1 MTIRV
6 IAVTGA
12 VALAALVGAP
22 AAADQAPIPLLT
34 GSDLRIDGLAVSQR
48 LGAGVA
54 AGDINGDGIA
64 DMVLGSP
71 AASNNNRTSSGSVYV
86 VFGTTQVG
94 PVDLGNLGSG
104 GFRID
109 GAETSDGIPDGLATA
124 DFNGDGKDDVLI
136 GTPTAGSGGTAY
148 VVFGRTAT
156 TPIDLNSLGSAGVR
170 IDGAVSGDSLGA
182 DVANVGDL
190 NGDGKDDI
198 AIGAN
203 QADPGGTSSGATY
216 IVLGRSST
224 TTINAGSLGIGGFT
238 IEGAASQDNSGS
250 AVANAG
256 DVNADG
262 RDDLAIGAFTA
273 NANSRTQSGSAFVVF
288 GQAVPGDVD
297 LANLGSAGFRM
308 DGALPGDFLGFSV
321 AGIGDINDD
330 GRDDMAIGA
339 PNADF
344 GGTAS
349 GSTYVILGKTSPTN
363 LDLASLG
370 AEGYRI
376 DGAAGSDL
384 SGTEVTGGVDVND
397 DGVDDLLIC
406 AQQAKNSFNLAGA
419 TYVVFG
425 GSSVGNRLLTNIG
438 QFGVRFDG
446 GSLSERSCSD
456 AALTDINNDGGVDI
470 LIGAQTADFNSR
482 IDSGSVY
489 VVLGD
494 SKLPPPPQPSPPVTP
509 APTPAPTVQARAT
522 LSVKARPAAKKV
534 PRDGKAVL
542 VKRTTAGPGQS
553 KTISV
558 KVLPKR
564 ARNAITVK
572 IKKGSGSVKVRTDNA
587 PKAKV
592 TVTTRAT
599 GPGLT
604 PATFSRTW
612 KVR

>member
-1 MTIRV
+1 MTFRAIA
-6 IAVTGA
+6 ITSAVT
-12 VALAALVGAP
+12 LAALIGAP
-22 AAADQAPIPLLT
+22 AAADPPIPLLT
-34 GSDLRIDGLAVSQR
+34 GSDARIDGPVVSER
-48 LGAGVA
+48 LGSSVA
-54 AGDINGDGIA
+54 TGDINGDGIA
-64 DMVLGSP
+64 DAVIGAP
-71 AASNNNRTSSGSVYV
+71 GARYNNRSGSGSVYV
-86 VFGTTQVG
+86 IFGTSQAG

-156 TPIDLNSLGSAGVR
+156 TPIDLNSLGTAGVQ
-170 IDGAVSGDSLGA
+170 IDAAAPSDSLGA

-203 QADPGGTSSGATY
+203 QADPGGSNSGATY
-216 IVLGRSST
+216 IVLGRAST

-238 IEGAASQDNSGS
+238 IEGAATMENGGS

-262 RDDLAIGAFTA
+262 RDDLVIGAFSA

-297 LANLGSAGFRM
+297 LASLGSAGFRM
-308 DGALPGDFLGFSV
+308 DGALPGDFFGFSV

-349 GSTYVILGKTSPTN
+349 GSTYVILGRTSPGN

-370 AEGYRI
+370 AEGFRI

-384 SGTEVTGGVDVND
+384 SGSDVTGADVND

-406 AQQAKNSFNLAGA
+406 APQAKHSFNLAGA
-419 TYVVFG
+419 TYAVFG
-425 GSSVGNRLLTNIG
+425 GPSVANRLLTNISE
-438 QFGVRFDG
+438 FGVRLDG
-446 GSLSERSCSD
+446 GSLGERSCSG
-456 AALTDINNDGGVDI
+456 AAVADINNDGGIDI

-489 VVLGD
+489 VVLGA
-494 SKLPPPPQPSPPVTP
+494 SKLQPSPSPSVTP
-509 APTPAPTVQARAT
+509 QPTPAPSAQAGAAT
-522 LSVKARPAAKKV
+522 LVVKARAAGKNV

-542 VKRTTAGPGQS
+542 VKRSAAGPGQS
-553 KTISV
+553 RSITV
-558 KVLPKR
+558 KVTPKR
-564 ARNAITVK
+564 ARKAITVK
-572 IKKGSGSVKVRTDNA
+572 IKKGPGSVKATTDAA
-587 PKAKV
+587 PRARIKV
-592 TVTTRAT
+592 TIRAT
-599 GPGLT
+599 GSGLT
-604 PATFSRTW
+604 PTTFSRAW

>member
-1 MTIRV
+1 MTFRAIA
-6 IAVTGA
+6 ITSAVT
-12 VALAALVGAP
+12 LAALIGAP
-22 AAADQAPIPLLT
+22 AAADPPIPLLT
-34 GSDLRIDGLAVSQR
+34 GSDARIDGPVVSER
-48 LGAGVA
+48 LGSSVA
-54 AGDINGDGIA
+54 TGDINGDGIA
-64 DMVLGSP
+64 DAVIGAP
-71 AASNNNRTSSGSVYV
+71 GARYNNRSGSGSVYV
-86 VFGTTQVG
+86 IFGTSQAG

-156 TPIDLNSLGSAGVR
+156 TPIDLNSLGTAGVQ
-170 IDGAVSGDSLGA
+170 IDAAAPSDSLGA

-203 QADPGGTSSGATY
+203 QADPGGSNSGATY
-216 IVLGRSST
+216 IVLGRAST

-238 IEGAASQDNSGS
+238 IEGAATMENGGS

-262 RDDLAIGAFTA
+262 RDDLVIGAFSA
-273 NANSRTQSGSAFVVF
+273 NANSRTHSGSAFVVF

-297 LANLGSAGFRM
+297 LASLGSAGFRM
-308 DGALPGDFLGFSV
+308 DGALPGDFFGFSV

-349 GSTYVILGKTSPTN
+349 GSTYVILGRTSPGN

-370 AEGYRI
+370 AEGFRI

-384 SGTEVTGGVDVND
+384 SGSDVTGADVND

-406 AQQAKNSFNLAGA
+406 APQAKHSFNLAGA
-419 TYVVFG
+419 TYAVFG
-425 GSSVGNRLLTNIG
+425 GPSVANRLLTNISE
-438 QFGVRFDG
+438 FGVRLDG
-446 GSLSERSCSD
+446 GSLGERSCSG
-456 AALTDINNDGGVDI
+456 AAVADINNDGGIDI

-489 VVLGD
+489 VVLGA
-494 SKLPPPPQPSPPVTP
+494 SKLQPSPSPSVTP
-509 APTPAPTVQARAT
+509 QPTPAPSAQAGAAT
-522 LSVKARPAAKKV
+522 LVVKARAAGKNV

-542 VKRTTAGPGQS
+542 VKRSAAGPGQS
-553 KTISV
+553 RSITV
-558 KVLPKR
+558 KVTPKR
-564 ARNAITVK
+564 ARKAITVK
-572 IKKGSGSVKVRTDNA
+572 IKKGPGSVKATTDAA
-587 PKAKV
+587 PRARIKV
-592 TVTTRAT
+592 TIRAT
-599 GPGLT
+599 GSGLT
-604 PATFSRTW
+604 PTTFSRAW

>member
-1 MTIRV
+1 MAT
-6 IAVTGA
+6 
-12 VALAALVGAP
+12 
-22 AAADQAPIPLLT
+22 
-34 GSDLRIDGLAVSQR
+34 
-48 LGAGVA
+48 
-54 AGDINGDGIA
+54 GDINGDGIA
-64 DMVLGSP
+64 DAVIGAP
-71 AASNNNRTSSGSVYV
+71 GARYNNRSGSGSVHV
-86 VFGTTQVG
+86 IFGTSQAG
-94 PVDLGNLGSG
+94 PVDLGNLGSD

-109 GAETSDGIPDGLATA
+109 GAETSDGIPDGQATA
-124 DFNGDGKDDVLI
+124 DFNGDGKDDVLM

-156 TPIDLNSLGSAGVR
+156 TPIDLNSLGTAGVQ
-170 IDGAVSGDSLGA
+170 IDAAAPSDSLGA

-203 QADPGGTSSGATY
+203 QADPGGSNSGATY
-216 IVLGRSST
+216 IVLGRTST
-224 TTINAGSLGIGGFT
+224 TSMNAGSLGIGGFT
-238 IEGAASQDNSGS
+238 IEGAATMENGGS

-262 RDDLAIGAFTA
+262 RDDLVIGAFSA

-297 LANLGSAGFRM
+297 LASLGSAGFRM
-308 DGALPGDFLGFSV
+308 DGALPGDFFGFSV

-349 GSTYVILGKTSPTN
+349 GSTYVILGRTSPGN

-370 AEGYRI
+370 AEGFRI

-384 SGTEVTGGVDVND
+384 SGSDVTGADVND

-406 AQQAKNSFNLAGA
+406 APQAKHSFNLAGA
-419 TYVVFG
+419 TYAVFG
-425 GSSVGNRLLTNIG
+425 GPSVANRLLTNISE
-438 QFGVRFDG
+438 FGVRLDG
-446 GSLSERSCSD
+446 GSLGERSCSG
-456 AALTDINNDGGVDI
+456 AAVADINNDGGIDI

-489 VVLGD
+489 VVLGA
-494 SKLPPPPQPSPPVTP
+494 SKLQPSPSPSVTP
-509 APTPAPTVQARAT
+509 QPTPAPSAQAGAAT
-522 LSVKARPAAKKV
+522 LVVKARAAGKNV

-542 VKRTTAGPGQS
+542 VKRSAAGPGQS
-553 KTISV
+553 RSITV
-558 KVLPKR
+558 KVTPKR
-564 ARNAITVK
+564 ARKAITVK
-572 IKKGSGSVKVRTDNA
+572 IKKGPGSVKATTDAA
-587 PKAKV
+587 PRARIKV
-592 TVTTRAT
+592 TIRAT
-599 GPGLT
+599 GSGLT
-604 PATFSRTW
+604 PTTFSRAW

>member
-1 MTIRV
+1 MSHLTFREIA
-6 IAVTGA
+6 ITSAVT
-12 VALAALVGAP
+12 LAALIGAP
-22 AAADQAPIPLLT
+22 AAADPPIPLLT
-34 GSDLRIDGLAVSQR
+34 GSDARIDGPVVSER
-48 LGAGVA
+48 LGSSVA
-54 AGDINGDGIA
+54 TGDINGDGIA
-64 DMVLGSP
+64 DAVIGAP
-71 AASNNNRTSSGSVYV
+71 GARYNNRSGSGSVYV
-86 VFGTTQVG
+86 IFGTSQAG

-156 TPIDLNSLGSAGVR
+156 TPIDLNSLGTAGVQ
-170 IDGAVSGDSLGA
+170 IDAAAPSDSLGA

-203 QADPGGTSSGATY
+203 QADPGGSNSGATY
-216 IVLGRSST
+216 IVLGRAST

-238 IEGAASQDNSGS
+238 IEGAATMENGGS

-262 RDDLAIGAFTA
+262 RDDLVIGAFSA

-297 LANLGSAGFRM
+297 LASLGSAGFRM
-308 DGALPGDFLGFSV
+308 DGALPGDFFGFSV

-349 GSTYVILGKTSPTN
+349 GSTYVILGRTSPGN

-370 AEGYRI
+370 AEGFRI

-384 SGTEVTGGVDVND
+384 SGSDVTGADVND

-406 AQQAKNSFNLAGA
+406 APQAKHSFNLAGA
-419 TYVVFG
+419 TYAVFG
-425 GSSVGNRLLTNIG
+425 GPSVANRLLTNISE
-438 QFGVRFDG
+438 FGVRLDG
-446 GSLSERSCSD
+446 GSLGERSCSG
-456 AALTDINNDGGVDI
+456 AAVADINNDGGIDI

-489 VVLGD
+489 VVLGA
-494 SKLPPPPQPSPPVTP
+494 SKLQPSPSPSVTP
-509 APTPAPTVQARAT
+509 QPTPAPSAQAGAAT
-522 LSVKARPAAKKV
+522 LVVKARAAGKNV

-542 VKRTTAGPGQS
+542 VKRSAAGPGQS
-553 KTISV
+553 RSITV
-558 KVLPKR
+558 KVTPKR
-564 ARNAITVK
+564 ARKAITVK
-572 IKKGSGSVKVRTDNA
+572 IKKGPGSVKATTDAA
-587 PKAKV
+587 PRARIKV
-592 TVTTRAT
+592 TIRAT
-599 GPGLT
+599 GSGLT
-604 PATFSRTW
+604 PTTFSRAW